1 MTRIYVPATL
11 DLLAD
16 WYAQGELPGTADGYV
31 AEDDAEETEYAALMS
46 AADDSAELLA
56 GPGRR
61 VVVVVDAP
69 DKIAHHLETQVVPLK
84 LVVAVHADLSD
95 RPADADPDEDLG
107 WFATQEIAQL
117 IDQRVR

>member
-11 DLLAD
+11 ALLAD
-16 WYAQGELPGTADGYV
+16 WYAAGELPGTADGY
-31 AEDDAEETEYAALMS
+31 AAPDDSEEAEYAALMS
-46 AADDSAELLA
+46 AADDSAALLA

-69 DKIAHHLETQVVPLK
+69 DALAHHLESQVVPLK
-84 LVVAVHADLSD
+84 LVAAVHADLAD

-107 WFATQEIAQL
+107 WFATQEIPDL
-117 IDQRVR
+117 IQA